1 MFYFE
6 TVVTSG
12 VFVAIDK
19 NHYWWCKFRD
29 TQKRAYIVISQLSI
43 EILVIHIPLR
53 CKDFSFNLLDFFTTR
68 SLIQELADYEKM
80 PNGPKISAQ
89 QLEEDGFG
97 PHKYF
102 HCKVAELEGEV
113 HSYSDQ
119 TTIT

>member
-1 MFYFE
+1 MNY
-6 TVVTSG
+6 G
-12 VFVAIDK
+12 PL
-19 NHYWWCKFRD
+19 R
-29 TQKRAYIVISQLSI
+29 I
-43 EILVIHIPLR
+43 EILEIHIPLPS
-53 CKDFSFNLLDFFTTR
+53 KDFCFNLLDFSTTR

-119 TTIT
+119 GTLT

>member
-1 MFYFE
+1 MKY
-6 TVVTSG
+6 
-12 VFVAIDK
+12 
-19 NHYWWCKFRD
+19 
-29 TQKRAYIVISQLSI
+29 SQLSI
-43 EILVIHIPLR
+43 EILVIHLPLPS
-53 CKDFSFNLLDFFTTR
+53 KDFSFNLLDFFTPR

-119 TTIT
+119 TTITWQLYATQNIFNQ

>member
-1 MFYFE
+1 MIIGGESLKKLKTGHIMKY
-6 TVVTSG
+6 
-12 VFVAIDK
+12 
-19 NHYWWCKFRD
+19 
-29 TQKRAYIVISQLSI
+29 SQVSI
-43 EILVIHIPLR
+43 EILVIHITLPFNHF
-53 CKDFSFNLLDFFTTR
+53 DFSTTR

>member
-1 MFYFE
+1 MKY
-6 TVVTSG
+6 G
-12 VFVAIDK
+12 
-19 NHYWWCKFRD
+19 
-29 TQKRAYIVISQLSI
+29 QLSI
-43 EILVIHIPLR
+43 EILVINIPLP
-53 CKDFSFNLLDFFTTR
+53 CKDFRFNLLEFSKTR
-68 SLIQELADYEKM
+68 NLIQELADYEKM